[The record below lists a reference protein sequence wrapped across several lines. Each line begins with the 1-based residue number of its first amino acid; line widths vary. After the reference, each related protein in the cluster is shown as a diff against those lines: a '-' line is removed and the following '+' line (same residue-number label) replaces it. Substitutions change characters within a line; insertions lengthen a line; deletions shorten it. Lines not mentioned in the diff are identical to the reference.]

1 MDIPMADV
9 MIHIHEALPG
19 TGRSELEARL
29 RGLDGVISVHN
40 PDDKPH
46 LMIVGYRPDKTQA
59 AALLA
64 NVRAGGV
71 HAELVGL

>member
-9 MIHIHEALPG
+9 MIHIQEALPG
-19 TGRSELEARL
+19 TGRDELQARL
-29 RGLDGVISVHN
+29 RGLDGVISVHT

-46 LMIVGYRPDKTQA
+46 LLIVGYRPDKTQA

-64 NVRAGGV
+64 TVRAEGL